1 MTSITAR
8 DLIVIVTDNDKETMR
23 NTTQRDLIYRI
34 VMQSC
39 DHPAAD
45 EIYHRARQI
54 MPKIS
59 MGTVY
64 RNLKQLSECGKI
76 REIRLSGDG
85 NRYDRTLGVHAHFYC
100 RVCGR
105 VTDVETVNISEPSE
119 MGKVETTDLMF
130 GGVCRECL
138 NKNAE

>member
-1 MTSITAR
+1 
-8 DLIVIVTDNDKETMR
+8 MR
-23 NTTQRDLIYRI
+23 NTTQRELVYRI
-34 VMQSC
+34 VMNSS
-39 DHPAAD
+39 DHPTAD
-45 EIYHRARQI
+45 AVYERARKV
-54 MPKIS
+54 MPRIS
-59 MGTVY
+59 LGTVY
-64 RNLKQLSECGKI
+64 RNLKQLSEGGRI
-76 REIRLSGDG
+76 REIRLAGDG
-85 NRYDRTLGVHAHFYC
+85 NRYDRTLGVHAHFHC